1 MIYYTMNMDSI
12 LLMIVAFSWTVGL
25 AVPLVF
31 FKRNAK
37 KIPIYSTIMVVAGV
51 ITAIIAF
58 PLSALLSDALRG
70 DGFLEGI
77 LDPFIASGSI
87 FFVAVAGLASLLG
100 VVTGNKNNFALYN
113 IVFVVIFLTLTLL
126 TSGFLL
132 FASIHIGIA
141 YFAGYI
147 AHKERANEKYKA
159 PVALTVVT
167 QGHIPVLCPMS
178 TDQTIV
184 DGMPVYDERVVVEKH
199 FSVGGQYDRLGG

>member
-1 MIYYTMNMDSI
+1 MIYMMNMDSI
-12 LLMIVAFSWTVGL
+12 LLMIVAFSWTVAL
-25 AVPLVF
+25 AVPLIF

-51 ITAIIAF
+51 ISAIIAF

-100 VVTGNKNNFALYN
+100 VTTGDKNNFALYN
-113 IVFVVIFLTLTLL
+113 IVFAVIFLTLTVL

-132 FASIHIGIA
+132 FALIHIGVA

-147 AHKERANEKYKA
+147 AHKERANDKYKT

-178 TDQTIV
+178 RDQTIV
-184 DGMPVYDERVVVEKH
+184 DGMPVYDENIIVKKH
-199 FSVGGQYDRLGG
+199 FTVDVQHDRLG

>member
-1 MIYYTMNMDSI
+1 
-12 LLMIVAFSWTVGL
+12 MIVVASWAVSI

-51 ITAIIAF
+51 LTAIAVF

-77 LDPFIASGSI
+77 LDPFIASGTV
-87 FFVAVAGLASLLG
+87 FFIAVAGLMSLLG
-100 VVTGNKNNFALYN
+100 VATGDKNSFALYN
-113 IVFVVIFLTLTLL
+113 IVFAVIFLTLTVL

-132 FASIHIGIA
+132 FALIHIGVA

-147 AHKERANEKYKA
+147 AHKERANDKYKA
-159 PVALTVVT
+159 PVALTVVP

-184 DGMPVYDERVVVEKH
+184 DGMPVYDESVIVKKH
-199 FSVGGQYDRLGG
+199 FTMSVQHDRLGG